1 MMKSLIA
8 VCLASMVLGC
18 VGDPPA
24 TQFTVEVMNIS
35 PAPVSVGLVKT
46 REPKEEGW
54 TTPADV
60 AIHSPEYS
68 DRHWGELIRPGE
80 TKVLGPR
87 EGHFQPGSVAVLRV
101 YGGNPTIDEL
111 MAVGLRDPDRVDV
124 LLPAGQS
131 SYVITIRGGRLTAV
145 RAAEYRSTA
154 NKPEGNGTEQR

>member
-8 VCLASMVLGC
+8 VCLATVLVGC

-24 TQFTVEVMNIS
+24 TEFVVEVMNIS
-35 PAPVSVGLVKT
+35 PEPVSAGLVKT

-54 TTPADV
+54 TAPADV
-60 AIHSPEYS
+60 AIHSPELG

-87 EGHFQPGSVAVLRV
+87 KGHFQPGSVAVLRV

-111 MAVGLRDPDRVDV
+111 MAVGTSDPDRVDV
-124 LLPAGQS
+124 LLAAGRS
-131 SYVITIRGGRLTAV
+131 SYVMTIRSGRLVAV
-145 RAAEYRSTA
+145 RAEEYRSTA
-154 NKPEGNGTEQR
+154 KKPEGN